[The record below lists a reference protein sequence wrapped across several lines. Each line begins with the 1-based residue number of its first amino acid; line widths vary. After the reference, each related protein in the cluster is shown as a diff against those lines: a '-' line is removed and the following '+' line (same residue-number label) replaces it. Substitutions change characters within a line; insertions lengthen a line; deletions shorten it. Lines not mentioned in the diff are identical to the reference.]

1 MKKSEYF
8 IAIISVILLA
18 CYIMG
23 YPQTKPYS
31 FGIRGGLNMAN
42 ISEDLQDQTVFI
54 EGIPFVLDFTKKNY
68 NTYSMGGFFEYR
80 INPMFSLQLAA
91 LYNMKGAIIETG
103 LSTILIQDTLEI
115 GIDGTVEED
124 IKLAYLSFPLL
135 GKLAFGNPV
144 GIRPYLLAG
153 PELSILLSA
162 EAKTKTDITAS
173 IPGYSQTFRDTQ
185 KDDIKDQC
193 ESLEFAFNLGGGVE
207 FPLST
212 MKAFIDARYG
222 LGMSTVNKEG
232 EEDFKNNVIYVNVG
246 LAF

>member
-1 MKKSEYF
+1 
-8 IAIISVILLA
+8 
-18 CYIMG
+18 MG
-23 YPQTKPYS
+23 FAQSKPYS
-31 FGIRGGLNMAN
+31 FGVRGGLNMAN
-42 ISEDLQDQTVFI
+42 INQDLEDQAVLI
-54 EGIPFVLDFTKKNY
+54 EGVPFILDFTKSNF

-80 INPMFSLQLAA
+80 INPMFAVQLDI
-91 LYNMKGAIIETG
+91 LYNMKGANIETD
-103 LSTILIQDTLEI
+103 LSTTLEDTI
-115 GIDGTVEED
+115 QVNGTIEQEL
-124 IKLAYLSFPLL
+124 KLAYLSFPLL
-135 GKLAFGNPV
+135 GKLAFGNPA

-162 EAKTKTDITAS
+162 EAKTKAEITAS

-185 KDDIKDQC
+185 KDDIKDEC